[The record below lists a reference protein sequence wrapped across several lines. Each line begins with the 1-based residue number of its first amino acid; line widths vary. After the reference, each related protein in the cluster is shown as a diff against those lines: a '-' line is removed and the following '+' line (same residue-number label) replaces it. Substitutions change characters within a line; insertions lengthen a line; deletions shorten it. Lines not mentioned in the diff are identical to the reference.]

1 MVAGASGTGLARCGG
16 SGRTTPVGSTRGK
29 RPDPRTPLELPLSS
43 GAERFFSWRLRRGI
57 RLQSSRD
64 TAPDLRL
71 SAVETVAE
79 PHTDS

>member
-1 MVAGASGTGLARCGG
+1 LVAAASGTGLARCGG

-29 RPDPRTPLELPLSS
+29 RPDPRPPLVLPLSS

-64 TAPDLRL
+64 TGPDKRL
-71 SAVETVAE
+71 SAVKTVAE
-79 PHTDS
+79 PHMSS

>member
-1 MVAGASGTGLARCGG
+1 LVAGASGTGLARCGG

-64 TAPDLRL
+64 TAPDKRL

-79 PHTDS
+79 PHMSS